1 MPQKDDD
8 MPTITRKIELKL
20 CTKGLSKE
28 ERKAQRDL
36 LFHISNN
43 LYRPANNISSKLY
56 LDENISSLVR
66 LQHREYKT
74 LIKELDKAK
83 KRKTTDEEAIAELER
98 KLKVCEAEMSDQK
111 FAILEKYEK
120 DMPRRTLAYHFATEM
135 EEDIRSEILA
145 QIKDRVYKD
154 FTNDKKEVRAG
165 KRSIRTYKKGMPIP
179 FPFNKNIQIE
189 YKEKTE
195 KTGKNT
201 NRSREEYDF
210 FLKWYKCNKTDKQPI
225 RFRLHFGKDR
235 SNNYQIVKR
244 CLNLDEQCTEKYEF
258 CTSSIQIK
266 TKGKET
272 KFYLL
277 LVVEIP
283 QKQHTLNKDIVVGVD
298 LGINVPAYVATNITE
313 DRIAI
318 GDRKHFLNMRT
329 AISERFHELQR
340 LKGTAS
346 GKGRK
351 KKLAPLE
358 RMKET
363 ERNWVHTQNHR
374 FSHDVI
380 NFALKVKAA
389 TIHIEDLAGYGK
401 DKEGNVTEK
410 KKFFLRK
417 WSYHELQNMIKYKAE
432 KAGITVNYINP
443 AYTSQ
448 TCSWCGQIGKR
459 DGTSFFC
466 ENPKCEQHTKKD
478 IHADHNAAR
487 NIAKSKNI
495 VEKK

>member
-1 MPQKDDD
+1 

-20 CTKGLSKE
+20 CTKGLSEE
-28 ERKAQRDL
+28 ERKAQWAL
-36 LFHISNN
+36 LRHINDN
-43 LYRPANNISSKLY
+43 LYRSANNISSKLY
-56 LDENISSLVR
+56 LDDDLFSLVR
-66 LQHREYKT
+66 LKNNKYKT
-74 LIKELDKAK
+74 LTKKLEKEKNKEK
-83 KRKTTDEEAIAELER
+83 KDEEVIAELER
-98 KLKVCEAEMSDQK
+98 ELEAYKSEM
-111 FAILEKYEK
+111 EK
-120 DMPRRTLAYHFATEM
+120 DISPILNKYADGTHPDTFAYHLAKEKV
-135 EEDIRSEILA
+135 EGIYGQILA
-145 QIKDRVYKD
+145 NVSHKVYKD
-154 FTNDKKEVRAG
+154 FTNDQEDVRMG

-179 FPFNKNIQIE
+179 FPFNKSIQIE
-189 YKEKTE
+189 YKEKTGE
-195 KTGKNT
+195 TGKN
-201 NRSREEYDF
+201 NRDREEYDF
-210 FLKWYKCNKTDKQPI
+210 FLKWYKCKDTDKMPI

-244 CLNLDEQCTEKYEF
+244 CLNLDEQCTEKYKF

-266 TKGKET
+266 KEETDTKL
-272 KFYLL
+272 YLL

-283 QKQHTLNKDIVVGVD
+283 KEQHTLNKDIVVGVD
-298 LGINVPAYVATNITE
+298 LGINVPAYVATNMTE
-313 DRIAI
+313 DRMAI
-318 GDRKHFLNMRT
+318 GDREHFLNMRT
-329 AISERFHELQR
+329 GISKRFRELQK

-346 GKGRK
+346 GRGRK

-363 ERNWVHTQNHR
+363 ERNWVHTQNHL
-374 FSHDVI
+374 FSRDVI

-389 TIHIEDLAGYGK
+389 TIHMENLSGYGK
-401 DKEGNVTEK
+401 DEEGNVVED

-417 WSYHELQNMIKYKAE
+417 WSYYELQNMIKYKAE

-466 ENPKCEQHTKKD
+466 KNPECEQHKKED

-495 VEKK
+495 VEKEK